1 MFLHA
6 MRRRKEREW
15 MEEGLEEDGAGVKA
29 TYRSHMVESWI
40 LSNILIHW
48 DGISGRETYRKTSI
62 NHRNSKA
69 SARACTQTHASYT
82 LLYFE
87 HCVNPYHKTQLISH
101 NNNRDTKCYLGSV
114 CQHSFSYC

>member
-69 SARACTQTHASYT
+69 SARACTQTHVENVIGKKERENGKIGRASCR
-82 LLYFE
+82 E
-87 HCVNPYHKTQLISH
+87 RV
-101 NNNRDTKCYLGSV
+101 
-114 CQHSFSYC
+114 